1 MFEEKRKIKK
11 FWELKKNDLIYLI
24 NSKAMEVELYRLIEE
39 KTDSENKELVTN
51 RGTIIMTKIE
61 WQCKTQLEVGLGIFT
76 TDRQM
81 VNSFIKKCSRHHQ
94 EKVKEKRIEL
104 RETKNQMIERVKTLQ
119 KQIKTIEENEKYFLL
134 TPAVERNLLRLK
146 RF

>member
-39 KTDSENKELVTN
+39 KTDNENKELVTN
-51 RGTIIMTKIE
+51 RGTIMMTKIE
-61 WQCKTQLEVGLGIFT
+61 WQCKTQIEVGLGIFT

-81 VNSFIKKCSRHHQ
+81 VDSFIKKCSRHHQ

-104 RETKNQMIERVKTLQ
+104 RETKNKMIERVKTLQ
-119 KQIKTIEENEKYFLL
+119 KQIKAIEENEKNFLL

>member
-39 KTDSENKELVTN
+39 KTDNENKELVTN
-51 RGTIIMTKIE
+51 RGPIMMTKIE
-61 WQCKTQLEVGLGIFT
+61 WQCKTQIEVGLGIFT

-81 VNSFIKKCSRHHQ
+81 VDSFIKKCSRHHQ
-94 EKVKEKRIEL
+94 ENVKEKRIEL
-104 RETKNQMIERVKTLQ
+104 RETKNKMIERVETLQ
-119 KQIKTIEENEKYFLL
+119 KQIKAIEENEKYILL